1 MAESVTSD
9 FEAGDEEWTFL
20 TVLGKGITFEYVVPS
35 FPVFRANLTEVKL
48 QWANREGELEVF
60 DGFARDCAALVD
72 QTLPAILKIPF
83 NYDYAFTIEVCY
95 NYIQCI
101 IYLLS
106 FRQVNSLDLLKIL
119 ASINSM
125 EVTQFLSCGTGFGWK
140 TQVQPY
146 LSLVHHTD
154 HQHPM
159 TVAVPVPQMK
169 FLQ

>member
-1 MAESVTSD
+1 M
-9 FEAGDEEWTFL
+9 
-20 TVLGKGITFEYVVPS
+20 
-35 FPVFRANLTEVKL
+35 
-48 QWANREGELEVF
+48 
-60 DGFARDCAALVD
+60 LVD

-83 NYDYAFTIEVCY
+83 NYDYVFTIEVCY
-95 NYIQCI
+95 NSMRTIYI

-106 FRQVNSLDLLKIL
+106 FWQVNSLDLLKIL

-146 LSLVHHTD
+146 LSLVNQPD

-159 TVAVPVPQMK
+159 TIAVPVPQMK